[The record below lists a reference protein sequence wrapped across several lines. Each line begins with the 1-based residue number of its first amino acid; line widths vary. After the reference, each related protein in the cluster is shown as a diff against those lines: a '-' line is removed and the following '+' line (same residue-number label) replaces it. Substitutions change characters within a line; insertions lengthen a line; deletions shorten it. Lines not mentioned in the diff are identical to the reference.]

1 VQSQNLV
8 SHPTENTFA
17 KFGFL
22 VIYHTS
28 FFIFVTTIGLNI
40 IFGIIVDTFSE
51 LRNLKARANETLLH
65 YVHEVDAQG
74 GTRHLPPPRRR
85 TRQLLSGRR
94 GCARGQM
101 SASVSQQQ
109 QQWWWA
115 VCLSVVAQLSSV
127 VGQGPD
133 LPNILRQSYDDL
145 TIMTNLRSTYDRRL
159 IQKTSWEGRKASLG
173 YNSLAKS

>member
-1 VQSQNLV
+1 MQSQNLV

-101 SASVSQQQ
+101 SASVSEQQQ

-115 VCLSVVAQLSSV
+115 VCLSVDCSGTAKLHCRP
-127 VGQGPD
+127 GARFTKY
-133 LPNILRQSYDDL
+133 LTTILRLSYDNERL
-145 TIMTNLRSTYDRRL
+145 TIDLR
-159 IQKTSWEGRKASLG
+159 
-173 YNSLAKS
+173 

>member
-51 LRNLKARANETLLH
+51 LRNLKARANETVPKIYYTMFTRLTRKAGLDICPLPAD
-65 YVHEVDAQG
+65 VRDSCFRG
-74 GTRHLPPPRRR
+74 GAGAREGKCRR
-85 TRQLLSGRR
+85 L
-94 GCARGQM
+94 
-101 SASVSQQQ
+101 SVSSSSSGGGRC
-109 QQWWWA
+109 
-115 VCLSVVAQLSSV
+115 VCL
-127 VGQGPD
+127 
-133 LPNILRQSYDDL
+133 
-145 TIMTNLRSTYDRRL
+145 
-159 IQKTSWEGRKASLG
+159 
-173 YNSLAKS
+173 